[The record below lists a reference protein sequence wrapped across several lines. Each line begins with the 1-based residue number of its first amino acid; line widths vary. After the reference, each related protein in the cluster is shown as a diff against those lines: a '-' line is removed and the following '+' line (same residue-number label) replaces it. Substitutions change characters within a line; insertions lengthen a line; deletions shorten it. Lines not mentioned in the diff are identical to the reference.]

1 MKTFESFSKMPPIP
15 NMTEE
20 KWNSLSELQREEIIS
35 EYNSKRE
42 RDEEIRKLKDKKKWI
57 SIIVHYGLDEVNEI
71 ENPKLLKKSNINFTY
86 NQ

>member
-1 MKTFESFSKMPPIP
+1 METFESFSKMPPIP
-15 NMTEE
+15 NMTED
-20 KWNSLSELQREEIIS
+20 KWNSMSELQREEIIS

-57 SIIVHYGLDEVNEI
+57 VVIVSYCVDEVNEI
-71 ENPKLLKKSNINFTY
+71 ENLKLLKKGNMNSTY

>member
-1 MKTFESFSKMPPIP
+1 MKTFEVFSKMPPIQ

-42 RDEEIRKLKDKKKWI
+42 RDEEIRKLKDKKKWF
-57 SIIVHYGLDEVNEI
+57 SIIVNYCLDEVNEI
-71 ENPKLLKKSNINFTY
+71 ENLKLLKKSNMSSTY